1 MHDGLGDWIGW
12 WLSLDVNKQGKVTCA
27 ELTCGVPIEAPCAQW
42 QLQQVAQLSVWS
54 DKHISSPQHMHNLMT
69 WADAPTWLKK
79 ELDKVL
85 TLQADVNVIKSALNS
100 IQLLQRSK
108 PLMLPS
114 LLSQHLNAHTAA
126 YWRML
131 RVYSH
136 GQPKSTCVGDLIVA
150 LEKIPQKVWNCRNE
164 PFQCKRR
171 DWHELI
177 TQKK

>member
-1 MHDGLGDWIGW
+1 
-12 WLSLDVNKQGKVTCA
+12 
-27 ELTCGVPIEAPCAQW
+27 
-42 QLQQVAQLSVWS
+42 
-54 DKHISSPQHMHNLMT
+54 MHNLMT

-126 YWRML
+126 Y
-131 RVYSH
+131 
-136 GQPKSTCVGDLIVA
+136 
-150 LEKIPQKVWNCRNE
+150 
-164 PFQCKRR
+164 
-171 DWHELI
+171 
-177 TQKK
+177 